1 MEKLSGIQKKFQ
13 ISNNLRI
20 NTTEKEKHY
29 PTKINDWKTFEK
41 NSPTISLNI
50 LYTK

>member
-13 ISNNLRI
+13 ISNHLRI
-20 NTTEKEKHY
+20 NITEKEKNH

-41 NSPTISLNI
+41 NFPTISLNI
-50 LYTK
+50 FYTK